1 MIVMKMNRNQ
11 KYLVYLF
18 CVKLLYEVSVFDV
31 FIFVQRKFIYESIEL
46 VVLEM
51 EVELIFDGCLEFF
64 LIYYVQI

>member
-1 MIVMKMNRNQ
+1 MKMNRNQ